1 MDVTRPARFIP
12 GLTSKRPDRVET
24 RTILTVLLYSTNPGC
39 PGDRRWAVLHS
50 RGPESFRGPAAPD
63 PFVERMLR
71 LHGFASS
78 NDHIVVK
85 AVLIEKGI
93 DFEEVTSYPPADD
106 EYLKMNATGKFPC
119 LETEDGSLLGETKV
133 MLNYLPGTG

>member
-1 MDVTRPARFIP
+1 
-12 GLTSKRPDRVET
+12 
-24 RTILTVLLYSTNPGC
+24 
-39 PGDRRWAVLHS
+39 
-50 RGPESFRGPAAPD
+50 
-63 PFVERMLR
+63 MLR

-106 EYLKMNATGKFPC
+106 EYLKMNATGTFPC

-133 MLNYLPGTG
+133 MLNDLPGTG